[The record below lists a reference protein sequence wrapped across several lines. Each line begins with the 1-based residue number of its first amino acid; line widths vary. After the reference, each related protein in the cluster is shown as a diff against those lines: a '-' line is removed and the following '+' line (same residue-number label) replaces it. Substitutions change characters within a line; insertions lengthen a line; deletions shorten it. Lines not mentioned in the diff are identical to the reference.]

1 MQRECLPK
9 GFKQNLEFLETMKV
23 ALRVML
29 DALDLSN
36 TSHLALL
43 GSKYDFKKFGQPLR
57 LIYLV
62 LLSVRYPV
70 LRMASS
76 RPLKKVTRHSL
87 SFQFIQAFM
96 HGVI

>member
-29 DALDLSN
+29 DALNLSN

-43 GSKYDFKKFGQPLR
+43 GSKCDFKKLVTTFK

-70 LRMASS
+70 LMMASS

-87 SFQFIQAFM
+87 SFQFIQALM
-96 HGVI
+96 HGVT